1 MSKKDKSIS
10 RINVILVYF
19 CPIHA
24 DMLGLLNRLIPNLRE
39 EGQFWSLLLVDKA
52 LGSGIS
58 KVNFGEEKPRLLR
71 IHVISIFDT
80 MATFLINPLNEQAWG
95 KGKKSYKFHRMCHAI
110 HLITESLVCMGAL
123 DECSS
128 RTHIFLYSGLFCE
141 DHT

>member
-10 RINVILVYF
+10 RINVILVNF

-80 MATFLINPLNEQAWG
+80 MATFLINPLNEQA
-95 KGKKSYKFHRMCHAI
+95 
-110 HLITESLVCMGAL
+110 
-123 DECSS
+123 
-128 RTHIFLYSGLFCE
+128 
-141 DHT
+141 